1 MTRALAWLEAP
12 SLTPVA
18 AVLAA
23 LPGLGGE
30 RYDGLLVATPGG
42 GLAPVDVLSRPAG
55 RAWSLRGV
63 VPPGAAL
70 ARSTA
75 VWVHTGRLCPERA
88 EVVVEP
94 GRRLHA
100 GAAVH
105 RQRLE
110 EGDVELLGGVP
121 TTTPLRTAVD
131 LLCFTEGGLAVAGT
145 CALVLGGLA
154 PSQVREALSRPGRR
168 APVRRATALL
178 TAAEDAARRRRP

>member
-1 MTRALAWLEAP
+1 MMRALAWLEPP
-12 SLTPVA
+12 SPTPVA

-23 LPGLGGE
+23 RPGLGGE

-42 GLAPVDVLSRPAG
+42 GLAPVDVLCGPAG
-55 RAWSLRGV
+55 RAWSLQGV

-70 ARSTA
+70 ARGTA

-100 GAAVH
+100 IAVVH

-110 EGDVELLGGVP
+110 AADVERLGGVP

-131 LLCFTEGGLAVAGT
+131 LLCFAEGGLAVAGT

-154 PSQVREALSRPGRR
+154 PSQVREALNRPGRR

-178 TAAEDAARRRRP
+178 TVAEDAARRRRP